1 MGRRKAGRKRKIYG
15 RAKAK
20 PTLFKIVKVV
30 LRWHRY
36 YAFGAL

>member
-1 MGRRKAGRKRKIYG
+1 MGRRKVGRKRKIYG

-20 PTLFKIVKVV
+20 PTLFMIVKVV

-36 YAFGAL
+36 YAFRAL